1 MDSRF
6 RGNDGLK
13 TAVSA
18 CGLSSLAVNLSHTL
32 FRPENPVFCAV
43 NVRMGRHLMQHP
55 PHLEGRLG
63 VFAIRR
69 GGIDAGHGE
78 IDGVQHAR
86 RIAIQQGHTQAALTG
101 RADGLPAEPIDEPL
115 PGFDVHQSRLDTAGS
130 ASWRCGGACIIA
142 VWRAADL
149 LVGRSISQDSR

>member
-43 NVRMGRHLMQHP
+43 NVRMGRHLMQ
-55 PHLEGRLG
+55 
-63 VFAIRR
+63 
-69 GGIDAGHGE
+69 
-78 IDGVQHAR
+78 
-86 RIAIQQGHTQAALTG
+86 LTG
-101 RADGLPAEPIDEPL
+101 LSFWNS
-115 PGFDVHQSRLDTAGS
+115 PGNESRLAELGLDLGNDWGEEDESGYVQTRIGLAPIGDDGTVDLAPLRTA
-130 ASWRCGGACIIA
+130 
-142 VWRAADL
+142 AADAL
-149 LVGRSISQDSR
+149 AAVRGRTE